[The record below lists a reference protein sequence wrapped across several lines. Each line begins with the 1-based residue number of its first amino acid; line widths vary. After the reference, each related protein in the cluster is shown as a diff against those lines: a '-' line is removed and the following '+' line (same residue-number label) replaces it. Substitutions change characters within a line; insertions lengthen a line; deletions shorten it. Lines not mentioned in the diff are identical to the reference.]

1 MMSQVPHML
10 SKEQSVGASKMSKK
24 KKKLKNAVVSL
35 IVLYIILINGA
46 FEMET
51 KFRDAEN

>member
-1 MMSQVPHML
+1 MSQVPHML

-24 KKKLKNAVVSL
+24 KKLKNAVVSL
-35 IVLYIILINGA
+35 IVLYIILTNGA